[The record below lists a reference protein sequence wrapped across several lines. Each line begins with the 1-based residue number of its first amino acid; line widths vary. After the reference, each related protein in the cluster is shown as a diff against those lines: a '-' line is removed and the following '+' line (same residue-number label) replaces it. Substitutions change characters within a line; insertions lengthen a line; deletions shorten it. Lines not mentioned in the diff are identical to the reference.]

1 MSMDLTVK
9 IGADTKGFSKGM
21 KDVRGEVSTTSD
33 KMRRAGLAAAKYGT
47 RLAVAAAAAGAA
59 FVAATRSAASAAK
72 EIDNLARL
80 SGIGTTQFQKLA
92 AAGATVNFSQEK
104 MADIFKDVNDKF
116 GDFMATGAG
125 PLADFFENVA
135 PLVGVTAD
143 QFARLSGPEAL
154 QLYVSSLEKAGAS
167 QQQMTFYMEALASD
181 ATALVPLL
189 RNNGREMKQFGD
201 EAQQSGR
208 VIDKD
213 LIAAGVRLDRKFNE
227 IGRTIKTKVN
237 AALLENADKIGD
249 LVDDYLPGLLLGLE
263 GILGIAGKVA
273 GGLATIASEIGA
285 IVTAIGNMAGAVA
298 DFYNGMLEKA
308 KKMGITLPQLI
319 GTAAGQLPGV
329 TPLSGPIGLLGNIP
343 RIPQSERDAA
353 ADAMGKETPSMRAKR
368 INAEAAAFVRT
379 SGNTGQILPTVN
391 NSGAEVQAAI
401 DNLRKSV
408 DAILEPKKEAVEQF
422 VPRKVSST
430 AGAPP
435 SVLNPPPTPSLIPT
449 TKTKDPTKTGG
460 GGGAGRDIADDLQY
474 FREGL
479 MTQAEEL
486 ELWREEQLE
495 ALREFRDA
503 KLVTE
508 QEFNEAEKRIEQ
520 MHAEEKAQIDADAK
534 EAKLANTRE
543 MLDGLASL
551 MSSGNKK
558 LHKVGQAAALAKA
571 ILEGYSAASSAWE
584 KGMASGGP
592 AVAAAYTAASL
603 AKTASLISSIKSS
616 GSSASGG
623 VSAGGTAEA
632 GGAAAAPAARQVDIN
647 IAGGGEFI
655 PRSAVLRLME
665 EINSASDENG
675 VMIRVV

>member
-1 MSMDLTVK
+1 MSMDLSVK
-9 IGADTKGFSKGM
+9 IGADTKDFSRGM
-21 KDVRGEVSTTSD
+21 RKVRGEVSTTSD
-33 KMRRAGLAAAKYGT
+33 KMRSAGIAVAKYGT
-47 RLAVAAAAAGAA
+47 RMAVAAAAAGTA

-92 AAGATVNFSQEK
+92 AAGASVNFSQEK

-189 RNNGREMKQFGD
+189 KNNGREMKRFGD
-201 EAQQSGR
+201 EAEQSGR

-213 LIAAGVRLDRKFNE
+213 LIAAGVRLDRKFSE
-227 IGRTIKTKVN
+227 VSRTIRTKVN

-249 LVDDYLPGLLLGLE
+249 LVDTSLPLL
-263 GILGIAGKVA
+263 IAGFNGLVTTASTVA
-273 GGLATIASEIGA
+273 GAIGGITGA
-285 IVTAIGNMAGAVA
+285 IGGMASAIAGFHNNMVA
-298 DFYNGMLEKA
+298 MAQD
-308 KKMGITLPQLI
+308 MGITLPQLI
-319 GTAAGQLPGV
+319 GTEAGQLPGV
-329 TPLSGPIGLLGNIP
+329 TPLSGPIGLGPIDRITPTTPPVHDAPFDPNNI
-343 RIPQSERDAA
+343 SSGVD
-353 ADAMGKETPSMRAKR
+353 PSWDSVLSA
-368 INAEAAAFVRT
+368 NRT
-379 SGNTGQILPTVN
+379 KLK
-391 NSGAEVQAAI
+391 NSDAEVQAAL
-401 DNLRKSV
+401 DGLKKSV
-408 DAILEPKKEAVEQF
+408 GLYGVFTDAILDPKKEGVEQF
-422 VPRKVSST
+422 GPRKVSST

-435 SVLNPPPTPSLIPT
+435 SVLNPAPTPSLIPT
-449 TKTKDPTKTGG
+449 TNTTNTTSPDGG
-460 GGGAGRDIADDLQY
+460 GGGRNIADDLQY

-534 EAKLANTRE
+534 EAKLASTRE

-571 ILEGYSAASSAWE
+571 ILDGYSAASSAWE
-584 KGMASGGP
+584 KGMSAGGP
-592 AVAAAYTAASL
+592 PVAAAYTAASL

-623 VSAGGTAEA
+623 GSAGGAGAGAAAA
-632 GGAAAAPAARQVDIN
+632 GGAAPSPRPDDIN